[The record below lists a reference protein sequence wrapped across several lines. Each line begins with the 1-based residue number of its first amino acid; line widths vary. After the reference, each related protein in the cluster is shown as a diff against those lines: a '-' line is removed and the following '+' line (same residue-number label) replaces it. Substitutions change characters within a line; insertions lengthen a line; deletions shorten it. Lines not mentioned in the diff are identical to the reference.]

1 VSLTLTK
8 NHAAR
13 RVATVGLTSLAAAG
27 LALGVTGV
35 SPAAAADAPA
45 CPTGA
50 FAFTSDLT
58 NGSFVIGKSAK
69 SSGAVA
75 SACGSIAGD
84 GAGGLVS
91 TVKKENVTFKPTTTK
106 VLFLNLPTT
115 VTPTSDLT
123 GPVVLGASGIDVTLK
138 GSVTVT
144 TDILGQKCSFPLDL
158 SLTTGKSG
166 ALTGTPLTA
175 DAATGL
181 QTGKLVAGDF
191 TVPKFKSS
199 KACNVIIAEFSNVL
213 LGLPLKSGASTATF
227 DLALKLGV

>member
-8 NHAAR
+8 NTFRGHAA
-13 RVATVGLTSLAAAG
+13 AVGLTSLAAAG

-35 SPAAAADAPA
+35 SPASAADAPA

-58 NGSFVIGKSAK
+58 NGAFVIGKQAR

-75 SACGSIAGD
+75 SACGSITGD
-84 GAGGLVS
+84 GAGGLLS

-106 VLFLNLPTT
+106 VLFLDLPTT

-123 GPVVLGASGIDVTLK
+123 GPVVLGANGIEVTLK

-144 TDILGQKCSFPLDL
+144 TEILGQKCSFPLNL

-175 DAATGL
+175 DAATGR
-181 QTGKLVAGDF
+181 QAGKLVSGDF
-191 TVPKFKSS
+191 TVPKFKGT
-199 KACNVIIAEFSNVL
+199 KTCNVIVAEFSNAL

-227 DLALKLGV
+227 DLSLKLGV